1 MTSHDTALEAA
12 RSAIRAAA
20 FRDPMADISSLAEVV
35 LSAYISTL
43 SPDVSGLV
51 ERLRTKAETC
61 RADEVDATWVEDLS
75 EAADALASL
84 SLQLAA
90 VEKKPLNLGVTK
102 EWFEKQAAKEGDLE
116 IGAGSRKLTSTINL
130 TPEEMNEFERLA
142 HEALPQWAQDKIASL
157 TAAQEENERLRTAL
171 EKIERWFGEFPPTG
185 DYWPS
190 GGEMSYAACYGS
202 NGERDFMRGVAR
214 DALSTPS
221 KGKDKTDAE

>member
-1 MTSHDTALEAA
+1 MTSHETALD
-12 RSAIRAAA
+12 AAA
-20 FRDPMADISSLAEVV
+20 KELLAHGEFGTSADVNHRNSRIAAKAAI
-35 LSAYISTL
+35 SAYISTL

-157 TAAQEENERLRTAL
+157 TAAQEENERLRA
-171 EKIERWFGEFPPTG
+171 
-185 DYWPS
+185 
-190 GGEMSYAACYGS
+190 GGEIADAVLSWMVKFDLLDGGNEYQAADVLEVLNDLAPEG
-202 NGERDFMRGVAR
+202 
-214 DALSTPS
+214 
-221 KGKDKTDAE
+221 KTDD